1 MNELTDKQERAIIA
15 LLNQPTITAAAD
27 AADIGLRTLHTWLA
41 EPAFSDAY
49 RTARRE
55 ATQQA
60 IARLQQVSSDAV
72 QVLADIM
79 NDTSAP
85 KTVRV
90 SAASKVLDTAIKSVE
105 LDDLAAR
112 IAALEA
118 TQGAKQ

>member
-49 RTARRE
+49 RIARRE

-60 IARLQQVSSDAV
+60 IARLQQVSSEAV
-72 QVLADIM
+72 GVLSNIM
-79 NDTSAP
+79 NDASAS

-90 SAASKVLDTAIKSVE
+90 SAATKVLELAIKSVE

-112 IAALEA
+112 IAALETRKA
-118 TQGAKQ
+118 

>member
-1 MNELTDKQERAIIA
+1 MHELTDKQERAIIA

-27 AADIGLRTLHTWLA
+27 AADIGLRTLHTWLT

-60 IARLQQVSSDAV
+60 IARLQQVSSEAV
-72 QVLADIM
+72 GVLSDIM

-90 SAASKVLDTAIKSVE
+90 SAATKVLELAISSTDIDE
-105 LDDLAAR
+105 LLAR
-112 IAALEA
+112 VTALED
-118 TQGAKQ
+118 TRKRY